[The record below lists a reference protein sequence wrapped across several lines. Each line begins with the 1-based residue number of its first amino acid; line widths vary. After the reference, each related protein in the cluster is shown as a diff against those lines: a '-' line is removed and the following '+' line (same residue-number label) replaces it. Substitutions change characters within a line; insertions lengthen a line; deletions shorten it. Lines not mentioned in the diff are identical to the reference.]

1 MEVNCISIQLD
12 LESNNMHNAN
22 LEDSLEIGSKYFV
35 HRIVLDREIVYFLI
49 WDGSHFIHAPSGMFE
64 ISVNS
69 IPKGWVFEVENK
81 GASIGPALF
90 NQDFWF
96 DDFSEKPED
105 ERRKIVN
112 NLRPK

>member
-1 MEVNCISIQLD
+1 MAPLTTPKPLSYRFIIMSGKLEAILTSI
-12 LESNNMHNAN
+12 
-22 LEDSLEIGSKYFV
+22 
-35 HRIVLDREIVYFLI
+35 RCREIADLLI

-64 ISVNS
+64 ISVNT

-96 DDFSEKPED
+96 DDFSEKTED